1 MEPLTSTAVIGKQ
14 VAKYRGRLDWSAA
27 KLATELQKAGV
38 QWERPDVTKLERGF
52 RKSVTV
58 DQALALA
65 EVLNVPLVHL
75 LVPPDDGDAPYRVT
89 AEATEPS
96 YRVRGWIRGLYPL
109 RRLPRVGDVRQF
121 WAVVPLDEFEAMQ
134 QGQCPCCG
142 GRPPRDI
149 IGQEGRDDG

>member
-1 MEPLTSTAVIGKQ
+1 MEPHTSTAVIGKQ

-27 KLATELQKAGV
+27 KLAGELQTAGV

-89 AEATEPS
+89 ADVTEPS
-96 YRVRGWIRGLYPL
+96 YRVRGWIRGLFPL

-149 IGQEGRDDG
+149 IGQKGRGNG